1 MEPENLF
8 EDTID
13 ENFPNAWK
21 ETDPEAGGTKN
32 PQYIQQ
38 KQIHTKSYSN

>member
-13 ENFPNAWK
+13 ENFPNARK
-21 ETDPEAGGTKN
+21 ETDPEAGDTKN

-38 KQIHTKSYSN
+38 KQIHTKS